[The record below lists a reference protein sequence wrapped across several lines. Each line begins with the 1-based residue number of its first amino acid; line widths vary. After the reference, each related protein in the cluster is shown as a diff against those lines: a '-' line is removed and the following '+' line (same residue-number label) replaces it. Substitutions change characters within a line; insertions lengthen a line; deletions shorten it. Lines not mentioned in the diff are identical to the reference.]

1 MATNILERNKWLTD
15 YVTKAAQSIGPDGPT
30 GATGV
35 IGPTGPTSWGGPP
48 GDAGPQGVRG
58 NVGLQGP
65 AGGPTGDIGHTGHI
79 GLTGDTGPTGYT
91 GPRGPIGSIGPIG
104 PIGVIGPTGVTGHIG
119 VQGIQGI
126 DGPLGPQG
134 IQGIQGDTGDI
145 GIQGVTGPGGSAN
158 HEVRFYSLFD
168 SSSAEGTVAGIS
180 GPTETSPWIKRTPVF
195 LRAGDILFHDIRVS
209 GYIRDDYDFDWPPG
223 GHKWILS
230 RSGKEDADKN
240 TSSDWYWDDENSISE
255 KEFKHTFNTQGDH
268 EEAVYSMSETIPYDV
283 SYNSWRCDFS
293 GIGGLNNIDDKLT
306 WTISKISSSNY
317 WTPTSDISNDIDILG
332 KLNVGNTDTEAIN
345 QTSTLD
351 VSGDVTISGRLV
363 VDGLHLNQEIKFLK
377 VIDNSAA
384 TTDTIDTVTEKTP
397 WIRHNPLYFGEG
409 AILFHNIKVSG
420 YVSKTENFDWP
431 EYGHNFVFRR
441 STVENATESDE
452 WYWDSSNNI
461 YDKTF
466 KHTFNTQGEHEES
479 TYSMTETVPYEVSY
493 NSWRCDISGGG
504 GLNDVDD
511 KLTWTITRL
520 TAIPYFTP
528 VEQNSLI
535 NYDISSNGVSSFTD
549 VSIQHLNV
557 VGLMEGDIS
566 SNDISVNHLNV
577 NVIDKRSSSNVS
589 FLSDVSFGE
598 NVNITGDLTIDGS
611 FSFNEVIQNI
621 TTVNNEI
628 LISTQVDISNH
639 GTGPA
644 LSVTQYG
651 DGDGDN
657 IVLFH
662 TGETDGSAV
671 EVKHD
676 GKAIFYEDVSFEK
689 DVEIS
694 GKLIAND
701 ISCNTGITLSN
712 STNDI
717 SGTIRWTGSA
727 LEIYNNGWNQ
737 VWPLVVYPYHYS
749 EITTTYGK
757 VITYSPDH
765 RPRTLPYY
773 YKSHIFTSVGTHSF
787 STTFFGDM
795 YDNIIDF
802 LIVGGGGGG
811 GMDMGGGGGGGGVVI
826 GENVNLD
833 PTTSYTIKV
842 GSGGPGAPAAGTNNQ
857 STQHNYLLNGSDG
870 VESYIGGGSLDF
882 VGTGGGYGGT
892 SVHSRPLGG
901 KGNSGGSGGGAS
913 GYAPSSAPQAG
924 TLQDTY
930 TTIEGVTGYGNKG
943 GARSGVSHYSSGGG
957 GAGQIGVIGDSGGT
971 LPNGGDGIQNNFY
984 GGYTNYYWGGGG
996 GGSGYSGYGGHGGR
1010 GGGGGGAVGITIG
1023 GIGLNSGSPGGG
1035 GNTISWANQP
1045 GGNAGANTGGGGG
1058 GGSHYNSNNNGG
1070 DGGSGIVIIRYLVL
1084 L

>member
-1 MATNILERNKWLTD
+1 MANNIFERNKWLTD
-15 YVTKAAQSIGPDGPT
+15 YVTKAAQSIGPEGPT

-48 GDAGPQGVRG
+48 GEAGPQGLRG
-58 NVGLQGP
+58 NVGPQGP

-91 GPRGPIGSIGPIG
+91 GPRGPVGSIGPIG
-104 PIGVIGPTGVTGHIG
+104 PIGVIGATGVTGPIG
-119 VQGIQGI
+119 IQGIQGI
-126 DGPLGPQG
+126 VGPLGPQG

-168 SSSAEGTVAGIS
+168 SFSAEGTVAGIS
-180 GPTETSPWIKRTPVF
+180 GPTGTTPWIKRTPVF

-223 GHKWILS
+223 GHKWILT
-230 RSGKEDADKN
+230 RSGKEDANKN

-317 WTPTSDISNDIDILG
+317 WTPTSDLSNDIDILG

-377 VIDNSAA
+377 VVDNSAA
-384 TTDTIDTVTEKTP
+384 TTDTMDTVTEKTP

-409 AILFHNIKVSG
+409 SILFHNIKVSG
-420 YVSKTENFDWP
+420 YVSKTDNFDWP

-461 YDKTF
+461 SDKTF

-479 TYSMTETVPYEVSY
+479 TYSMTETVPYEISY

-504 GLNDVDD
+504 GLNDIDD

-577 NVIDKRSSSNVS
+577 NVIDKRSNNNVS
-589 FLSDVSFGE
+589 FLSDVSFE
-598 NVNITGDLTIDGS
+598 NDVK
-611 FSFNEVIQNI
+611 
-621 TTVNNEI
+621 
-628 LISTQVDISNH
+628 ISGQLVVADISSETITMTH
-639 GTGPA
+639 QGTARTSETDNIFYSSYDNVIRKNSLAGMRSSLG
-644 LSVTQYG
+644 LSV
-651 DGDGDN
+651 
-657 IVLFH
+657 
-662 TGETDGSAV
+662 
-671 EVKHD
+671 
-676 GKAIFYEDVSFEK
+676 
-689 DVEIS
+689 
-694 GKLIAND
+694 
-701 ISCNTGITLSN
+701 
-712 STNDI
+712 
-717 SGTIRWTGSA
+717 SGT
-727 LEIYNNGWNQ
+727 
-737 VWPLVVYPYHYS
+737 
-749 EITTTYGK
+749 
-757 VITYSPDH
+757 
-765 RPRTLPYY
+765 
-773 YKSHIFTSVGTHSF
+773 HIKTEFISFTSSNNKFDTHSYV
-787 STTFFGDM
+787 T
-795 YDNIIDF
+795 
-802 LIVGGGGGG
+802 IV
-811 GMDMGGGGGGGGVVI
+811 
-826 GENVNLD
+826 N
-833 PTTSYTIKV
+833 S
-842 GSGGPGAPAAGTNNQ
+842 
-857 STQHNYLLNGSDG
+857 NYNKSANTKL
-870 VESYIGGGSLDF
+870 F
-882 VGTGGGYGGT
+882 V
-892 SVHSRPLGG
+892 SV
-901 KGNSGGSGGGAS
+901 K
-913 GYAPSSAPQAG
+913 
-924 TLQDTY
+924 
-930 TTIEGVTGYGNKG
+930 
-943 GARSGVSHYSSGGG
+943 
-957 GAGQIGVIGDSGGT
+957 
-971 LPNGGDGIQNNFY
+971 F
-984 GGYTNYYWGGGG
+984 NY
-996 GGSGYSGYGGHGGR
+996 
-1010 GGGGGGAVGITIG
+1010 TIG
-1023 GIGLNSGSPGGG
+1023 GWGTDNYEALLRLNNSLTGDIDSDVGYHNSTGASAGGGNVPGGG
-1035 GNTISWANQP
+1035 GRSSNLNDMFIVTPDTANNVSGNFNCKLFGKRASADDVITIS
-1045 GGNAGANTGGGGG
+1045 AG
-1058 GGSHYNSNNNGG
+1058 Y
-1070 DGGSGIVIIRYLVL
+1070 VIIREYVD
-1084 L
+1084 

>member
-15 YVTKAAQSIGPDGPT
+15 YVTKAAQSIGPEGPT
-30 GATGV
+30 GATGLM
-35 IGPTGPTSWGGPP
+35 GPTGPTSWGGPK
-48 GDAGPQGVRG
+48 GDQGPQGLKG
-58 NVGLQGP
+58 NPGPQGP

-91 GPRGPIGSIGPIG
+91 GPRGPSGPIGPIG
-104 PIGVIGPTGVTGHIG
+104 PIGVIGPTGVAGPIG
-119 VQGIQGI
+119 IQGIQGI
-126 DGPLGPQG
+126 VGSLGPRG

-180 GPTETSPWIKRTPVF
+180 GPTGTTPWIKRTPVF

-209 GYIRDDYDFDWPPG
+209 GYIRDDYDFEWPPG
-223 GHKWILS
+223 GHKWILT

-240 TSSDWYWDDENSISE
+240 TTSDWYWDDKNSVSG

-268 EEAVYSMSETIPYDV
+268 EEAVYSMSETILYDV

-293 GIGGLNNIDDKLT
+293 GIGGVNNIDDKLT
-306 WTISKISSSNY
+306 WTVSKISSSNY
-317 WTPTSDISNDIDILG
+317 WTPTSDLSNDIDILG
-332 KLNVGNTDTEAIN
+332 KLNVGNTDIEAIN

-384 TTDTIDTVTEKTP
+384 TTDTIDTVTVKTP
-397 WIRHNPLYFGEG
+397 WIKHNPLYFGQG
-409 AILFHNIKVSG
+409 SILFHNIKVSG
-420 YVSKTENFDWP
+420 YVSKTDNFDWP
-431 EYGHNFVFRR
+431 EYGHNFVFSR
-441 STVENATESDE
+441 STKENATESDE

-461 YDKTF
+461 SDKTF

-479 TYSMTETVPYEVSY
+479 TYSMTETVPYEISY

-566 SNDISVNHLNV
+566 SNGVSSLTDVSIQQLNVIGLMEGDISSNGVSSFTDVSIQHLNV
-577 NVIDKRSSSNVS
+577 NVIDKRSNKNVS

-689 DVEIS
+689 RIVAPDASFNRIDAVDGS
-694 GKLIAND
+694 LTVNSD
-701 ISCNTGITLSN
+701 ISVNGELFLSGGNLGGVPIGCILMWSGSVANIPIYWRLCDGNNNTPNLMN
-712 STNDI
+712 
-717 SGTIRWTGSA
+717 R
-727 LEIYNNGWNQ
+727 
-737 VWPLVVYPYHYS
+737 
-749 EITTTYGK
+749 
-757 VITYSPDH
+757 
-765 RPRTLPYY
+765 
-773 YKSHIFTSVGTHSF
+773 F
-787 STTFFGDM
+787 
-795 YDNIIDF
+795 
-802 LIVGGGGGG
+802 IVGGGG
-811 GMDMGGGGGGGGVVI
+811 DYDV
-826 GENVNLD
+826 D
-833 PTTSYTIKV
+833 
-842 GSGGPGAPAAGTNNQ
+842 
-857 STQHNYLLNGSDG
+857 NY
-870 VESYIGGGSLDF
+870 
-882 VGTGGGYGGT
+882 
-892 SVHSRPLGG
+892 
-901 KGNSGGSGGGAS
+901 
-913 GYAPSSAPQAG
+913 
-924 TLQDTY
+924 
-930 TTIEGVTGYGNKG
+930 
-943 GARSGVSHYSSGGG
+943 
-957 GAGQIGVIGDSGGT
+957 
-971 LPNGGDGIQNNFY
+971 
-984 GGYTNYYWGGGG
+984 
-996 GGSGYSGYGGHGGR
+996 
-1010 GGGGGGAVGITIG
+1010 GGAVDKTLNVNNLPSHSHSVNVQYRDTNVAGTHTHSIRFASIDDRNFNGTGNKYGQAPGVVSDAGSYSNLNAPYTHSSYSPIDSHNGHVHSVTI
-1023 GIGLNSGSPGGG
+1023 PAH
-1035 GNTISWANQP
+1035 NTN
-1045 GGNAGANTGGGGG
+1045 NTG
-1058 GGSHYNSNNNGG
+1058 
-1070 DGGSGIVIIRYLVL
+1070 SGTAFNILPPYYALCYIIYVGF
-1084 L
+1084 

>member
-1 MATNILERNKWLTD
+1 MATNIFERNKWLID
-15 YVTKAAQSIGPDGPT
+15 YVTKAAQSIGPEGPT
-30 GATGV
+30 GETGV
-35 IGPTGPTSWGGPP
+35 MGPTGPSGGPIGPQGNQGNDGLIGPTGPSGGPV
-48 GDAGPQGVRG
+48 GP
-58 NVGLQGP
+58 
-65 AGGPTGDIGHTGHI
+65 IGHTG
-79 GLTGDTGPTGYT
+79 
-91 GPRGPIGSIGPIG
+91 PIGDVGP
-104 PIGVIGPTGVTGHIG
+104 IGPTGVTGPTGPTGDFGPIG
-119 VQGIQGI
+119 PRGVTGPTGIQGPVGPQGDQGIQG
-126 DGPLGPQG
+126 DTG
-134 IQGIQGDTGDI
+134 IQGIQGDTGHI

-168 SSSAEGTVAGIS
+168 SSSAEGTIAGIT
-180 GPTETSPWIKRTPVF
+180 GPTGTTPWIKRTPVF
-195 LRAGDILFHDIRVS
+195 LRTGDILFHDIRVS
-209 GYIRDDYDFDWPPG
+209 GYIRDDYDFEWPPG
-223 GHKWILS
+223 GHKWILT

-240 TSSDWYWDDENSISE
+240 TTSDWYWDDENSVSG

-345 QTSTLD
+345 QSSTLD

-377 VIDNSAA
+377 VVDNSAA
-384 TTDTIDTVTEKTP
+384 TTDTMDTVTEKTP

-420 YVSKTENFDWP
+420 YVSKTDNFDWP
-431 EYGHNFVFRR
+431 EYGHNFIFRR

-461 YDKTF
+461 SDKTF

-479 TYSMTETVPYEVSY
+479 TYSMTETVPYEISY

-504 GLNDVDD
+504 GLNDIDD

-577 NVIDKRSSSNVS
+577 DIIDKRSNNNVS

-621 TTVNNEI
+621 TTVNNE
-628 LISTQVDISNH
+628 LLVSTQVDISNH

-689 DVEIS
+689 RIVAPDASFNRIDAVDGS
-694 GKLIAND
+694 LTVNSD
-701 ISCNTGITLSN
+701 ISVNGDVFFVGIVPIGGIIMWNGVDPPIGWALCNGQNGTPDLKGRFIMSATYNSISDFNSEGNAANYIVN
-712 STNDI
+712 STGGKQKVI
-717 SGTIRWTGSA
+717 LSEQEMPSHHHAPGSYHTEEGGTHTHTIGSA
-727 LEIYNNGWNQ
+727 PIDDFN
-737 VWPLVVYPYHYS
+737 
-749 EITTTYGK
+749 
-757 VITYSPDH
+757 
-765 RPRTLPYY
+765 
-773 YKSHIFTSVGTHSF
+773 FT
-787 STTFFGDM
+787 
-795 YDNIIDF
+795 
-802 LIVGGGGGG
+802 
-811 GMDMGGGGGGGGVVI
+811 
-826 GENVNLD
+826 
-833 PTTSYTIKV
+833 
-842 GSGGPGAPAAGTNNQ
+842 
-857 STQHNYLLNGSDG
+857 
-870 VESYIGGGSLDF
+870 
-882 VGTGGGYGGT
+882 GT
-892 SVHSRPLGG
+892 SSSQVHGV
-901 KGNSGGSGGGAS
+901 AS
-913 GYAPSSAPQAG
+913 DA
-924 TLQDTY
+924 
-930 TTIEGVTGYGNKG
+930 
-943 GARSGVSHYSSGGG
+943 
-957 GAGQIGVIGDSGGT
+957 
-971 LPNGGDGIQNNFY
+971 
-984 GGYTNYYWGGGG
+984 
-996 GGSGYSGYGGHGGR
+996 GHGGGHPHWR
-1010 GGGGGGAVGITIG
+1010 G
-1023 GIGLNSGSPGGG
+1023 S
-1035 GNTISWANQP
+1035 Q
-1045 GGNAGANTGGGGG
+1045 
-1058 GGSHYNSNNNGG
+1058 
-1070 DGGSGIVIIRYLVL
+1070 
-1084 L
+1084 

>member
-1 MATNILERNKWLTD
+1 MATNIFERNKWLID
-15 YVTKAAQSIGPDGPT
+15 YVTKAAQSIGPEGPT
-30 GATGV
+30 GETGV
-35 IGPTGPTSWGGPP
+35 MGPTGPSGGPIGPQGNQGNDGLIGPTGPSGGPV
-48 GDAGPQGVRG
+48 GP
-58 NVGLQGP
+58 
-65 AGGPTGDIGHTGHI
+65 IGHTG
-79 GLTGDTGPTGYT
+79 
-91 GPRGPIGSIGPIG
+91 PIGDVGP
-104 PIGVIGPTGVTGHIG
+104 IGPTGVTGPTGPTGDFGPIG
-119 VQGIQGI
+119 PRGVTGPTGIQGPVGPQGDQGIQG
-126 DGPLGPQG
+126 DTG
-134 IQGIQGDTGDI
+134 IQGIQGDTGHI

-168 SSSAEGTVAGIS
+168 SSSAEGTIAGIT
-180 GPTETSPWIKRTPVF
+180 GPTGTTPWIKRTPVF
-195 LRAGDILFHDIRVS
+195 LRTGDILFHDIRVS
-209 GYIRDDYDFDWPPG
+209 GYIRDDYDFEWPPG
-223 GHKWILS
+223 GHKWILT

-240 TSSDWYWDDENSISE
+240 TTSDWYWDDENSVSG

-345 QTSTLD
+345 QSSTLD

-377 VIDNSAA
+377 VVDNSAA
-384 TTDTIDTVTEKTP
+384 TTDTMDTVTEKTP

-420 YVSKTENFDWP
+420 YVSKTDNFDWP
-431 EYGHNFVFRR
+431 EYGHNFIFRR

-461 YDKTF
+461 SDKTF

-479 TYSMTETVPYEVSY
+479 TYSMTETVPYEISY

-504 GLNDVDD
+504 GLNDIDD

-577 NVIDKRSSSNVS
+577 DIIDKRSNNNVS

-621 TTVNNEI
+621 TTVNNE
-628 LISTQVDISNH
+628 LLVSTQVDISNH

-689 DVEIS
+689 RIVAPDASFNRIDAVDGS
-694 GKLIAND
+694 LTVNSD
-701 ISCNTGITLSN
+701 ISV
-712 STNDI
+712 
-717 SGTIRWTGSA
+717 
-727 LEIYNNGWNQ
+727 NGD
-737 VWPLVVYPYHYS
+737 V
-749 EITTTYGK
+749 
-757 VITYSPDH
+757 
-765 RPRTLPYY
+765 
-773 YKSHIFTSVGTHSF
+773 F
-787 STTFFGDM
+787 
-795 YDNIIDF
+795 
-802 LIVGGGGGG
+802 
-811 GMDMGGGGGGGGVVI
+811 
-826 GENVNLD
+826 
-833 PTTSYTIKV
+833 
-842 GSGGPGAPAAGTNNQ
+842 
-857 STQHNYLLNGSDG
+857 
-870 VESYIGGGSLDF
+870 F
-882 VGTGGGYGGT
+882 VGI
-892 SVHSRPLGG
+892 VP
-901 KGNSGGSGGGAS
+901 
-913 GYAPSSAPQAG
+913 
-924 TLQDTY
+924 
-930 TTIEGVTGYGNKG
+930 
-943 GARSGVSHYSSGGG
+943 
-957 GAGQIGVIGDSGGT
+957 
-971 LPNGGDGIQNNFY
+971 
-984 GGYTNYYWGGGG
+984 
-996 GGSGYSGYGGHGGR
+996 
-1010 GGGGGGAVGITIG
+1010 IG
-1023 GIGLNSGSPGGG
+1023 GIIMWNGVDPPIG
-1035 GNTISWANQP
+1035 WALCNGQNGTP
-1045 GGNAGANTGGGGG
+1045 DLKGRFIMSAT
-1058 GGSHYNSNNNGG
+1058 YNSISDFN
-1070 DGGSGIVIIRYLVL
+1070 S
-1084 L
+1084 